1 MTEGDGTGVVSV
13 AAVQFSRKLG
23 DKTYNVNRAIELIED
38 AAKSG
43 ASLIGLPELFST
55 GYFPGTKEVSNE
67 YFGWAETIP
76 GPTTDEIAK
85 CASSSGVHVVAP
97 IYEVEP
103 RSRLYFNT
111 AALIGP
117 DGVVGRYRKRHIPAI
132 PSMIEKFYFS
142 PGDLGYPVFDIGHCR
157 VGISICYD
165 RHFPETFRHL
175 ALGGAE
181 VVFSVNNTPTPRSKR
196 MWFPEIQV
204 AASSN
209 GFYLVQVNS
218 CAEAEKDFFGLSA
231 VIGPTGEVIAK
242 LDENEDVLV
251 QEIDLGAIAEARLHY
266 GSTRDVRLEDLGL
279 QQSTPRPNLDVIP
292 HH

>member
-1 MTEGDGTGVVSV
+1 MTNQSVVSV
-13 AAVQFSRKLG
+13 AAVQFSRKFG
-23 DKTYNVNRAIELIED
+23 DKRFNVDRAVELIES
-38 AAKSG
+38 AASAG
-43 ASLIGLPELFST
+43 ASVIALPELFST
-55 GYFPGTKEVSNE
+55 GYFPGAEISNE
-67 YFGWAETIP
+67 YFGWAEPIP
-76 GPTTDEIAK
+76 GPCTDEIAK
-85 CASSSGVHVVAP
+85 VAAERNVHIVAP
-97 IYEVEP
+97 IYEIEP
-103 RSRLYFNT
+103 RSRLYFNA

-132 PSMIEKFYFS
+132 PTMLEKFYFT
-142 PGDLGYPVFDIGHCR
+142 PGDLAYPVFDIGECR

-175 ALGGAE
+175 ALAGAD

-209 GFYLVQVNS
+209 GIYIVQVNA

-242 LDENEDVLV
+242 LDESEDFLV
-251 QEIDLGAIAEARLHY
+251 QDIDLDAIAEARLHY
-266 GSTRDVRLEDLGL
+266 GSVRDVRLEDFGL
-279 QQSTPRPNLDVIP
+279 EQRVARSPLDAVP